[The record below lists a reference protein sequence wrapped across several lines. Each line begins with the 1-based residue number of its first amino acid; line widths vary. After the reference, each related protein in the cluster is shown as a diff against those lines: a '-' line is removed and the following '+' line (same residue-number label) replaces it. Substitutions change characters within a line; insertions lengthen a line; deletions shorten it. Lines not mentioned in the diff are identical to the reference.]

1 MPAEGFRQYAELRGR
16 SRLFRDGF
24 LRRTAMVT
32 RLVREGRGATA
43 PEAFRLVDVGTAD
56 GRMLAAFA
64 AAFPASERVGVEAS
78 DELVA
83 TAREAGHDVVAAR
96 AEALPFEDASFDVA
110 TLVATLKHVPD
121 ADGALRELARV
132 LRPGGVIVVADP
144 TPWGL
149 KLGLWRGHFD
159 PRWLEHRW
167 SLRDT
172 REHLQG
178 AGFEVLR
185 GVRYM
190 PLPVDLPGSGIA
202 EGIGRAL
209 GLSRVFLQQAT
220 LARRA

>member
-83 TAREAGHDVVAAR
+83 TAREAGHDVVFGYREDDAA
-96 AEALPFEDASFDVA
+96 AER
-110 TLVATLKHVPD
+110 PD
-121 ADGALRELARV
+121 PLLREAAHVLVDAIDLLATDTKLAAQVYPERV
-132 LRPGGVIVVADP
+132 GK
-144 TPWGL
+144 TN
-149 KLGLWRGHFD
+149 
-159 PRWLEHRW
+159 
-167 SLRDT
+167 
-172 REHLQG
+172 
-178 AGFEVLR
+178 
-185 GVRYM
+185 
-190 PLPVDLPGSGIA
+190 
-202 EGIGRAL
+202 
-209 GLSRVFLQQAT
+209 
-220 LARRA
+220 